1 MSSSITL
8 RNSTD
13 NLTVTA
19 DQSAFPSTTVGG
31 AASFDLLVTDESN
44 HDTLKDYQRY
54 AGFAEA
60 RGTLGSVTYH
70 EPIDL
75 SGEPI
80 NELLI
85 AVEPSAAAARGVW
98 GVIDSIDDQTQRKQ
112 ELGRMTLSIT
122 VLGRT
127 DEYPTQTDIEA
138 EVEAF

>member
-8 RNSTD
+8 RNATD
-13 NLTVTA
+13 NLAVTA
-19 DQSAFPSTTVGG
+19 DQSAFPPTTVGG
-31 AASFDLLVTDESN
+31 SASFDLLVTDTSN
-44 HDTLKDYQRY
+44 YDTLKDYQRY

-85 AVEPSAAAARGVW
+85 AVEPAATAARGVW
-98 GVIDSIDDQTQRKQ
+98 GVIDSIDDRTQRKQ
-112 ELGRMTLSIT
+112 EVGRMTLSIT